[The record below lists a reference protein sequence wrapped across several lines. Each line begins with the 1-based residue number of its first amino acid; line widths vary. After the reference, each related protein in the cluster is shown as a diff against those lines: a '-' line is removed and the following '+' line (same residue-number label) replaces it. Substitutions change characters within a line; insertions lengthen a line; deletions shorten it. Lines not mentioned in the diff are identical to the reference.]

1 MEAIKWILEGLLKD
15 LVVKIILSC
24 LFPVG
29 VWLVLFIFGL
39 EARVIRPKRKVF
51 WIAGFF
57 TAFLAV
63 DLLVESARHFNS
75 QMEDIRN
82 ATPRH
87 GGFRAGLIS
96 AFKIN
101 NPMQPSTNQ
110 ITVTMSGIG
119 PQNANIDQN
128 GANFGFILR
137 IENSGQPSVAWNWK
151 VSIYLPSGQQMDAA
165 IPSLAVDS
173 SGPIATIIGPYYLKM
188 EDNLIQSL
196 ATSPLPTG
204 AGKIGWMIIHMNGI
218 NEIPIGSRFI
228 LTFDDV
234 FGRQTKIE
242 HVWAPPFN

>member
-1 MEAIKWILEGLLKD
+1 MT
-15 LVVKIILSC
+15 
-24 LFPVG
+24 P
-29 VWLVLFIFGL
+29 
-39 EARVIRPKRKVF
+39 PKRKVF

-57 TAFLAV
+57 VAFLVV
-63 DLLVESARHFNS
+63 DVLVESARHFNG
-75 QMEDIRN
+75 QMEDIRTAN
-82 ATPRH
+82 PRH
-87 GGFRAGLIS
+87 GRFRAGFLS

-101 NPMQPSTNQ
+101 NPIQSSTNQ
-110 ITVTMSGIG
+110 ITVTMSGVG
-119 PQNANIDQN
+119 PQNAKIDQN
-128 GANFGFILR
+128 GANFGLILR

-151 VSIYLPSGQQMDAA
+151 VSIYLPSGQQMEAA
-165 IPSLAVDS
+165 IPSVAVES
-173 SGPIATIIGPYYLKM
+173 AGPIATIIGPYYLKM

-242 HVWAPPFN
+242 HEWGPPFN